1 MFRDHPSVP
10 QRISLLASAPGR
22 LGNVSIQENHCYF
35 RLPCRPSC
43 LEKAAAGGGLITRRN
58 CLQVSSSCVPPEVPN
73 LEHTLPGHVSEKQPD
88 RGDGQ
93 DRAQSPNRM

>member
-1 MFRDHPSVP
+1 MFVIAPLYLKEFLCWRLRRDGSE
-10 QRISLLASAPGR
+10 I
-22 LGNVSIQENHCYF
+22 VSIQESHCYF
-35 RLPCRPSC
+35 RLSCRPSC